1 MTSETYEG
9 LNKLLS
15 NSDLETISEIIHE
28 TLNEKV
34 AERIVTAFDFQINVT
49 YTTENE
55 EES

>member
-15 NSDLETISEIIHE
+15 NSDLEAISEIIHE

-34 AERIVTAFDFQINVT
+34 TEKIVTAFDFQINVT
-49 YTTENE
+49 YTTEE
-55 EES
+55 DS

>member
-34 AERIVTAFDFQINVT
+34 AEKIVTAFDFQINVT
-49 YTTENE
+49 YNTEA
-55 EES
+55 